1 MRDIFIIIFIIIAI
15 FGGGIYTESYLN
27 KTADEISRKL
37 ENLKKQTIIA
47 KETQNRE
54 QIKKEMK
61 EIEKK
66 WDETSEVWSIIVV
79 HQEIDNI
86 ENALVKSKSN
96 IENGELEDALQ
107 EIETA
112 SFFINHVKEREK
124 VCLKNIF

>member
-1 MRDIFIIIFIIIAI
+1 MVV
-15 FGGGIYTESYLN
+15 GIYTENYLN
-27 KTADEISRKL
+27 TTAEQMSNNIEKLKQEI
-37 ENLKKQTIIA
+37 IIA

-54 QIKKEMK
+54 QIKNRIK

-66 WDETSEVWSIIVV
+66 WDKTSDIWGVIVV

-86 ENALVKSKSN
+86 ENALVKSKAN

-112 SFFINHVKEREK
+112 KFFINHVKEREK
-124 VCLKNIF
+124 ISWKNVF